1 MATPRVSF
9 EFFPPKTPAGL
20 QGLMQV
26 ADRLRAFDPEFASVT
41 YGAGGSTQETTT
53 NAVRSLS
60 ASLGLEVAPHLTCVE
75 ATREETLAIAQS
87 YVDSGVRKNRRLAG
101 RSP

>member
-1 MATPRVSF
+1 MFIRCYLLRGPIMATPRVSF

-41 YGAGGSTQETTT
+41 YGAGGSTQETTA
-53 NAVRSLS
+53 NAVGRYARRS
-60 ASLGLEVAPHLTCVE
+60 V
-75 ATREETLAIAQS
+75 
-87 YVDSGVRKNRRLAG
+87 
-101 RSP
+101 